1 MTLTINRS
9 VAKGKI
15 SAPPSKSMAHRLL
28 ISAALCGGKCEI
40 SNVAFSKDI
49 EATVSCLNALGAE
62 CEEKN
67 GTVTVSG
74 KLEPQNGAELH
85 CGESGSTLRFML
97 PICLLFGKEITL
109 SGAERLFERPL
120 GIYEEIA
127 NREGFL
133 FKRSK
138 AGVTVCGKLQ
148 SGDYTVPGDVSSQ
161 FISGL
166 MFALSKLENN
176 SRIILSTELKSR
188 PYVDMTVKALA
199 EFGVTVSEESNGFL
213 IKGGTFLPRNMSV
226 EGDWSNAAFLD
237 AFNLI
242 GGEVEVTNLKEDS
255 LQGDKIYRGYY
266 KLLKSGRPTLDIND
280 CPDLGPVLISAAA
293 LLNGAV
299 LTGTDRLKIKESD
312 RGEAMRQ
319 ELLKMGAEI
328 EIGDN
333 FIKIPDCELHSP
345 STALSS
351 HNDHRIAMAL
361 SLILTKVGGSIEG
374 WEAVAKSYPD
384 YFEGIAS
391 LGIEV
396 ETVNGNQ

>member
-1 MTLTINRS
+1 
-9 VAKGKI
+9 
-15 SAPPSKSMAHRLL
+15 
-28 ISAALCGGKCEI
+28 
-40 SNVAFSKDI
+40 
-49 EATVSCLNALGAE
+49 
-62 CEEKN
+62 
-67 GTVTVSG
+67 
-74 KLEPQNGAELH
+74 
-85 CGESGSTLRFML
+85 
-97 PICLLFGKEITL
+97 
-109 SGAERLFERPL
+109 
-120 GIYEEIA
+120 
-127 NREGFL
+127 
-133 FKRSK
+133 
-138 AGVTVCGKLQ
+138 
-148 SGDYTVPGDVSSQ
+148 
-161 FISGL
+161 
-166 MFALSKLENN
+166 
-176 SRIILSTELKSR
+176 
-188 PYVDMTVKALA
+188 
-199 EFGVTVSEESNGFL
+199 
-213 IKGGTFLPRNMSV
+213 MSV

-351 HNDHRIAMAL
+351 HNDHRIVMAL

>member
-28 ISAALCGGKCEI
+28 ISAALCGEKCEI

-49 EATVSCLNALGAE
+49 EATVSCLNALGAN

-109 SGAERLFERPL
+109 KGAERLFERPL

-127 NREGFL
+127 QREGFL
-133 FKRSK
+133 FKKSK
-138 AGVTVCGKLQ
+138 TGVTVCGKLQ
-148 SGDYTVPGDVSSQ
+148 SGEYTVPGDVSSQ

-199 EFGVTVSEESNGFL
+199 EFGVTVIEESNGFL

-242 GGEVEVTNLKEDS
+242 GGEVEVTNLKDDS
-255 LQGDKIYRGYY
+255 LQGDKIYREYY
-266 KLLKSGRPTLDIND
+266 KLLQSGRPTLDIND

-312 RGEAMRQ
+312 RGAAMRQ